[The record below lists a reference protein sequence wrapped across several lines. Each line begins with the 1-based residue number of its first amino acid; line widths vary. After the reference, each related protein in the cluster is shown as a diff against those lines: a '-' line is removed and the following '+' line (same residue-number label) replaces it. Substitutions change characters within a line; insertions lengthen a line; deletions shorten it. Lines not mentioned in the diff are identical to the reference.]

1 MLNYDNDLGGIVAV
15 MTFTFSAMM
24 KDLKSNIDYNR
35 KALENSLKVNPAV
48 TFQKVNEITQF
59 VGSRYRLNLQIHFP
73 DQRRMFVIDSY
84 GTENLGIVF
93 DKHRKQFP
101 IQRETIKKKALEIF
115 TASKA
120 EDAYMYEGKEGVR
133 VTIAAAG
140 RLEILPGSIHLWCNI
155 EKDGIKDYVDWLFEN
170 VYNFDKHT

>member
-1 MLNYDNDLGGIVAV
+1 MSKS
-15 MTFTFSAMM
+15 TTFSALTE
-24 KDLKSNIDYNR
+24 DLKLNINYNR
-35 KALENSLKVNPAV
+35 KALENSLKINPAV
-48 TFQKVNEITQF
+48 AYQKVNEITQF

-93 DKHRKQFP
+93 DKHRRQFP
-101 IQRETIKKKALEIF
+101 IQRETIKKKAIEIF
-115 TASKA
+115 ATSKV

-133 VTIAAAG
+133 VTIAEG

-155 EKDGIKDYVDWLFEN
+155 EKVGVKEYVDWLFDN
-170 VYNFDKHT
+170 IYSFDRHR

>member
-1 MLNYDNDLGGIVAV
+1 
-15 MTFTFSAMM
+15 MTFTFSALIE
-24 KDLKSNIDYNR
+24 DLKSNIDYNR

-48 TFQKVNEITQF
+48 AYQKVNEITQF

-73 DQRRMFVIDSY
+73 DQRRLFVIDSY

-101 IQRETIKKKALEIF
+101 IQRETIKKKALAIF
-115 TASKA
+115 AASKA

-133 VTIAAAG
+133 VTIAAG
-140 RLEILPGSIHLWCNI
+140 RLEILPGSIHLWCNV
-155 EKDGIKDYVDWLFEN
+155 EKEGVKEYVDWLFEN
-170 VYNFDKHT
+170 VYSFDKSEPLIA

>member
-1 MLNYDNDLGGIVAV
+1 L
-15 MTFTFSAMM
+15 TSTFSALIE
-24 KDLKSNIDYNR
+24 DLKSNIDYNR

-48 TFQKVNEITQF
+48 AYQKVNEITQF

-73 DQRRMFVIDSY
+73 DQRRLFVIDSY

-115 TASKA
+115 AASKA

-133 VTIAAAG
+133 VTIAAG
-140 RLEILPGSIHLWCNI
+140 RLEILPGSIHLWCNV
-155 EKDGIKDYVDWLFEN
+155 EKDGVKEYVDWLFGN
-170 VYNFDKHT
+170 VYSLDKSR